1 MGNPIFLINFAEK
14 SNDRYMTR
22 LWILAT
28 AVLFSTV
35 QPAAAQTAEKP
46 RGVAGLLSKL
56 GSLLDTMAVKGV
68 DRNYI
73 EAPKHPWQVILK
85 GNINQSVLKFDS
97 KVDASSMFTDVVS
110 DLFWEPTIKTDPS
123 TYAGVWAGYR
133 GYGIGYSWNVG
144 GDKGSIL
151 TFGATGGSYG
161 VNLRIHTFWNDEPE
175 VHYAGSFILN
185 NDPSAQPT
193 YVSQTAKV
201 PLERP
206 IRTRTVLCDAY
217 YMFNGKRFSYAA
229 AYDQSVIQKRS
240 AGSLMVGALFYYSHV
255 NYAEDENADFILLM
269 DNIGRIKQWQVSLG
283 AGYAYNLVPCKGL
296 LISAMAMPML
306 TVYDR
311 YKTWRFDSNYREM
324 ALDNIAHDD
333 DDLPQSEWRLKD
345 EPLSVS
351 DNHSRLTLN
360 VDARLSLTYQWKRFF
375 INAFGQYS
383 RFRYKDGAVKGT
395 LSDWYINAALGVRF

>member
-46 RGVAGLLSKL
+46 RGVAGLFSKL

-85 GNINQSVLKFDS
+85 GNINQSVLKLDS

-144 GDKGSIL
+144 GPLHS
-151 TFGATGGSYG
+151 
-161 VNLRIHTFWNDEPE
+161 
-175 VHYAGSFILN
+175 
-185 NDPSAQPT
+185 QPM
-193 YVSQTAKV
+193 
-201 PLERP
+201 
-206 IRTRTVLCDAY
+206 CH
-217 YMFNGKRFSYAA
+217 KR
-229 AYDQSVIQKRS
+229 QRC
-240 AGSLMVGALFYYSHV
+240 L
-255 NYAEDENADFILLM
+255 
-269 DNIGRIKQWQVSLG
+269 
-283 AGYAYNLVPCKGL
+283 
-296 LISAMAMPML
+296 
-306 TVYDR
+306 
-311 YKTWRFDSNYREM
+311 
-324 ALDNIAHDD
+324 
-333 DDLPQSEWRLKD
+333 
-345 EPLSVS
+345 
-351 DNHSRLTLN
+351 
-360 VDARLSLTYQWKRFF
+360 
-375 INAFGQYS
+375 
-383 RFRYKDGAVKGT
+383 
-395 LSDWYINAALGVRF
+395 

>member
-1 MGNPIFLINFAEK
+1 
-14 SNDRYMTR
+14 MTR

-46 RGVAGLLSKL
+46 RGVAGLFSKL

-85 GNINQSVLKFDS
+85 GNINQSVLKLDS

-175 VHYAGSFILN
+175 VHYAGSFIL
-185 NDPSAQPT
+185 DDASAQPT

-206 IRTRTVLCDAY
+206 VRTRTVLCDAY
-217 YMFNGKRFSYAA
+217 YMFKA
-229 AYDQSVIQKRS
+229 
-240 AGSLMVGALFYYSHV
+240 
-255 NYAEDENADFILLM
+255 
-269 DNIGRIKQWQVSLG
+269 
-283 AGYAYNLVPCKGL
+283 PCS
-296 LISAMAMPML
+296 ITHML
-306 TVYDR
+306 TMP
-311 YKTWRFDSNYREM
+311 KTRMPISFC
-324 ALDNIAHDD
+324 
-333 DDLPQSEWRLKD
+333 
-345 EPLSVS
+345 
-351 DNHSRLTLN
+351 
-360 VDARLSLTYQWKRFF
+360 
-375 INAFGQYS
+375 
-383 RFRYKDGAVKGT
+383 
-395 LSDWYINAALGVRF
+395 

>member
-1 MGNPIFLINFAEK
+1 
-14 SNDRYMTR
+14 MTR

-46 RGVAGLLSKL
+46 RGVAGLFSKL

-85 GNINQSVLKFDS
+85 GNINQSVLKLDS

-123 TYAGVWAGYR
+123 TYAGVWAGNITEAEIRNRTKSDPHSLGRWRVNGALPHIDAWYEA
-133 GYGIGYSWNVG
+133 
-144 GDKGSIL
+144 
-151 TFGATGGSYG
+151 FGATGGSYG

-175 VHYAGSFILN
+175 VHYAGSFIL
-185 NDPSAQPT
+185 DDASAQPT

-206 IRTRTVLCDAY
+206 VRTRTVLCDAY

-240 AGSLMVGALFYYSHV
+240 AGSLMAGALFYYSHV